1 LPVLSQIKQA
11 LTFNREYKMAYPK
24 DIKAKEKR
32 KEELE
37 AEDMNQLVTRYYF
50 QKDAYQHFREISYAS
65 GRVVRTDKSIQ
76 TA

>member
-1 LPVLSQIKQA
+1 
-11 LTFNREYKMAYPK
+11 MAYPK

-65 GRVVRTDKSIQ
+65 GRVVRTDESIE

>member
-1 LPVLSQIKQA
+1 MPVLSQIKQA

-76 TA
+76 TV

>member
-1 LPVLSQIKQA
+1 
-11 LTFNREYKMAYPK
+11 MAYPK
-24 DIKAKEKR
+24 DIEAKNKR

-76 TA
+76 TV